1 LQRLLPNAVSFAR
14 DRDLSQRLF
23 HFYADFVSRIPAYD
37 LHFLPDPRSG
47 GVWMLDKYV
56 VVNDQ
61 EFAYRF
67 LDGEAVVVSLKDS
80 TFLTLNEIASFIW
93 RQADGKSTVKDILDQ
108 LAEAGT
114 LFLSLSGG
122 EIFLRDD
129 FFVIA
134 EYARK
139 RNFVLR
145 LSG

>member
-1 LQRLLPNAVSFAR
+1 
-14 DRDLSQRLF
+14 
-23 HFYADFVSRIPAYD
+23 
-37 LHFLPDPRSG
+37 
-47 GVWMLDKYV
+47 MLDKYV

-114 LFLSLSGG
+114 LFLNLSGG